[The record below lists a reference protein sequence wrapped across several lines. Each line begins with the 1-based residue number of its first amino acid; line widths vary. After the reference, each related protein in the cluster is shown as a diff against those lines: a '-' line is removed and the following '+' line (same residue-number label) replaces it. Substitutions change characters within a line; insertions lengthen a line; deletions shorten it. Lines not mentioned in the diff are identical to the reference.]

1 MLGARRTLL
10 VRSQIVKVKT
20 RALRK
25 GVWFRVLT
33 KAERACVELSIVV
46 VERVRSC
53 LLRRVLTSIL
63 KKLEAAMESRVQRL
77 MRETGVRLASKLS
90 QIAQKWGNE
99 SAFLW
104 AGDSGFVQYL
114 TINYMNELP

>member
-1 MLGARRTLL
+1 M
-10 VRSQIVKVKT
+10 
-20 RALRK
+20 
-25 GVWFRVLT
+25 
-33 KAERACVELSIVV
+33 ELSIVV